1 MTDLADE
8 ALKRTE
14 RAALISRAITQNI
27 VTEGSPNQPNNQS
40 NPDLDQSRYTVEPSI
55 GQGCSG
61 LPDGEAA

>member
-40 NPDLDQSRYTVEPSI
+40 SPDLDQSRYTVEPSI
-55 GQGCSG
+55 GQGGSG